1 METENLQTIVASNQ
15 WGALLPEIIIGCFAV
30 LILFVDLLAPRV
42 RAQLGSISILVQL
55 IAAAILVLGMR
66 SAAGQDDAAVLF
78 GGLLKQDGT
87 GDLMRLFFLGA
98 SICVTHLGAVFIRRQ
113 QLANVEFFHLVLVV
127 TASFMILVQSHHFIS
142 LFVALETLTIGFYIL
157 VAYKRDSR
165 LSLEAGLKYL
175 IMGAFSSGM
184 LLFGIALLY
193 GAASNPALPG
203 TATSPLNF
211 AELGAFIQ
219 SSDEFFNNSSNLLVL
234 FGTILVLTGIAFKIG
249 VVPFQIW
256 IPDVYQGA
264 PTPVTAFLA
273 VSSKAAGFYLLYL
286 LLHGPFADLDFLTV
300 PLLSVIAILTLVFGN
315 VAALGQ
321 RNVKRVMGMSGVAH
335 AGILLM
341 GLLASLTVDWA
352 FAAVLFYLLTY
363 AIASFGV
370 FEVMAHVA
378 GPADA
383 DQDLDHYD
391 DLLKKNPF
399 LGGILLISLGSLA
412 GIPPLA
418 GFIAKLLIFIA
429 AFQAGHYVV
438 LGVALAGVVISI
450 YYYFGW
456 MRASVM
462 RNPFLDD
469 AEGAP
474 ALTVPAFSARL
485 LMSLLAGATILLGLY
500 QGFFTF

>member
-1 METENLQTIVASNQ
+1 METELLQQLAASNQ
-15 WGALLPEIIIGCFAV
+15 WGALLPEIMLGCFAV
-30 LILFVDLLAPRV
+30 ILLFLDLLFPGTRRHLATLSIGAQLLAALALILSM
-42 RAQLGSISILVQL
+42 RAHADREGTEFI
-55 IAAAILVLGMR
+55 
-66 SAAGQDDAAVLF
+66 F
-78 GGLLKQDGT
+78 GGLLAQGST
-87 GDLMRLFFLGA
+87 ANWMRLFFLGA
-98 SICVTHLGAVFIRRQ
+98 SICVTHLAGVFLRKQ
-113 QLANVEFFHLVLVV
+113 QLANVEFFHLILVV
-127 TASFMILVQSHHFIS
+127 SGAFMLLVQSHHFIS
-142 LFVALETLTIGFYIL
+142 LFVVLETLTIGFYVL

-165 LSLEAGLKYL
+165 LSLEGGLKYL

-203 TATSPLNF
+203 TAATPLNF
-211 AELGAFIQ
+211 TELATFVG
-219 SSDEFFNNSSNLLVL
+219 STNEFYNNSSNLLVL
-234 FGTILVLTGIAFKIG
+234 FGAILVLSGIAFKIG

-286 LLHGPFADLDFLTV
+286 LLHGPFAELAHVTV
-300 PLLSVIAILTLVFGN
+300 PLLSAIAVLTLLFGN

-341 GLLASLTVDWA
+341 GLIASLTVEWA
-352 FAAVLFYLLTY
+352 MAAVLFYLVTY
-363 AIASFGV
+363 ALASFGV
-370 FEVMAHVA
+370 FEVMAHLA
-378 GPADA
+378 QQNDA

-399 LGGILLISLGSLA
+399 LGGVLLVSLGSLA

-418 GFIAKLLIFIA
+418 GFVAKLLVFLA
-429 AFQAGHYVV
+429 AFQAGLYAV

-456 MRASVM
+456 MRAAVM
-462 RNPFLDD
+462 HNPFL
-469 AEGAP
+469 EE
-474 ALTVPAFSARL
+474 SADSLPTPPLFTGRL
-485 LMSLLAGATILLGLY
+485 LMSLLAAATLLLGFY
-500 QGFFTF
+500 QGFFVF